1 MSLPK
6 DYMTDALVL
15 RALHALASALDH
27 ALGHNDTGLKSLL
40 IIVRPDNQKQSAA
53 LIGGD
58 CEGCKLGL
66 LESAQKVCLGEGIGR
81 IETIVTGDGP
91 VKAVH

>member
-27 ALGHNDTGLKSLL
+27 ALGQSDTSLKSLL
-40 IIVRPDNQKQSAA
+40 IIVRPENQKQAAA
-53 LIGGD
+53 LIG
-58 CEGCKLGL
+58 CEWDGCKLDL
-66 LESAQKVCLGEGIGR
+66 LESAQKICLGEGIGR
-81 IETIVTGDGP
+81 IETVLTADGP
-91 VKAVH
+91 ITAVH